1 MMFLK
6 VIKGNIEI
14 NDTSQIIIITLLLL
28 SCNKYQ
34 ISDLIYITYELLLVV
49 FVFYGTSWFWDPW
62 WLPDGD

>member
-34 ISDLIYITYELLLVV
+34 ISDLII
-49 FVFYGTSWFWDPW
+49 
-62 WLPDGD
+62 

>member
-34 ISDLIYITYELLLVV
+34 ISDLIYITYELL
-49 FVFYGTSWFWDPW
+49 
-62 WLPDGD
+62 